1 MSEPVEPFV
10 SNRTSAAHSPLRSF
24 PTLDSLV
31 RIRPSGNPITP
42 QGMAAM
48 FGSGDIEPGQSKL
61 IGVDSIRL
69 LAGGAAAVATYTHH
83 STFKYKGIP
92 NDDIAK
98 FTAVL
103 EKTPEGWKMVHGHR
117 STGQPPEK
125 RVEKT
130 VPSVAVENTTAEMVQ
145 Q

>member
-1 MSEPVEPFV
+1 M
-10 SNRTSAAHSPLRSF
+10 HK
-24 PTLDSLV
+24 TLG

-48 FGSGDIEPGQSKL
+48 FSSGDVESEL
-61 IGVDSIRL
+61 SELMSVDSIRL

-83 STFKYKGIP
+83 SRFTYKGIP

-98 FTAVL
+98 FSVVL

-117 STGQPPEK
+117 GTGQPPEK
-125 RVEKT
+125 KVEKT
-130 VPSVAVENTTAEMVQ
+130 VPAVGVENTAAEMVQ

>member
-1 MSEPVEPFV
+1 
-10 SNRTSAAHSPLRSF
+10 
-24 PTLDSLV
+24 
-31 RIRPSGNPITP
+31 
-42 QGMAAM
+42 M